1 MSDKEKIIDF
11 KKHEDFIEQYVDLRN
26 SYTEL
31 LLTAPVNISDTKEW
45 LKRNDIEVRGI
56 LHDDI
61 LSGVVILYLNRSGE
75 IAFFVKEKGQGVG
88 SKLLKIA
95 ETVARERK
103 LKSLWAWVLVG
114 NFIAQRVFEKSG
126 FLKEGISERQYK
138 SIIKQGYTYKKY
150 LNYLL

>member
-1 MSDKEKIIDF
+1 MSDKEKVIDF
-11 KKHEDFIEQYVDLRN
+11 KKHEGFIEQYVDLRN
-26 SYTEL
+26 SYAEL
-31 LLTAPVNISDTKEW
+31 LLTAPVNIPDTKEW

-61 LSGVVILYLNRSGE
+61 LLGVVILYLNRGGE
-75 IAFFVKEKGQGVG
+75 IAFFVKEKDQGVG

-95 ETVARERK
+95 EKVANERE

-114 NFIAQRVFEKSG
+114 NFIAQRVFEKNG

-138 SIIKQGYTYKKY
+138 SVIKQGYTYKKY
-150 LNYLL
+150 LNY